1 MLGSTHTIRR
11 LAGLAVVAGAFAALA
26 PIAQADSG
34 FQGEHDAVDP
44 VARIQQAQQTAT
56 FDGRE
61 SARLELSS
69 LSRDAAAIQRAQQSA
84 TFDGR
89 EYARLDLFSPGP
101 DVVERAVRTQELN
114 AISDLGGM
122 PDVLERTV
130 AAGQLQYYSPPTTS
144 NGFDW
149 NDFGIGAGAGI
160 GLMVL
165 LLGIGA
171 SVWITRQGERQVSSI

>member
-61 SARLELSS
+61 S
-69 LSRDAAAIQRAQQSA
+69 
-84 TFDGR
+84 
-89 EYARLDLFSPGP
+89 ARLDLFSPGP

>member
-1 MLGSTHTIRR
+1 
-11 LAGLAVVAGAFAALA
+11 
-26 PIAQADSG
+26 
-34 FQGEHDAVDP
+34 
-44 VARIQQAQQTAT
+44 
-56 FDGRE
+56 
-61 SARLELSS
+61 
-69 LSRDAAAIQRAQQSA
+69 
-84 TFDGR
+84 
-89 EYARLDLFSPGP
+89 
-101 DVVERAVRTQELN
+101 
-114 AISDLGGM
+114 M